1 MVGGSAVQQ
10 KHDPLKILKLIE
22 AAKGQRLAKS
32 KSKEGAA
39 GAVVGGET

>member
-1 MVGGSAVQQ
+1 MPGGSAIQQ

-32 KSKEGAA
+32 KGKDSKERA
-39 GAVVGGET
+39 